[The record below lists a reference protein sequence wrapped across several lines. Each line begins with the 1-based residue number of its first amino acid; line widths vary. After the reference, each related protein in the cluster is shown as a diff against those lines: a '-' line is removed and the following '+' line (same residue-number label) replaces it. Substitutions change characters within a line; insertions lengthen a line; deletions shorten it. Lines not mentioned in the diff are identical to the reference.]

1 MSEKIKENA
10 PDENQEH
17 LLTKHKLHI
26 SVRNLVEFIFRE
38 GDIDNRGG
46 RLPNAEAMMEGSRLH
61 RKIQG
66 AMGPGYQAE
75 VPLKYLVEEPLYNL
89 TIEGRADGIFTND
102 EGIVVIDEIKGIYK
116 NLDYMEQPI
125 YVHQA
130 QAMCYAYIFA
140 KQNALEQTAVQ
151 MTYVNLDTEEKK
163 YFQQEFSYEELEE
176 WFMELLQSY
185 KKWADF
191 QFEWR
196 QKRQE
201 SIHRLKFPY
210 EYRDGQKQLVSDVY
224 RTIYRGKNLFI
235 QAPTGVGKTI
245 STIFPAVKAVGEGLG
260 DRIFYLTA
268 KTITGT
274 VAKET
279 FQLLGEQGYQAKT
292 IQLTAKEKLCL
303 CEEME
308 CNPVHC
314 PYAKGHFDRV
324 NDAVFELL
332 QESDMFAREEI
343 LAQAEKH
350 QVCPFEMSLD
360 VATWADNIICDYNYA
375 YDPNVY
381 LKRFFQEGIKGD
393 YIFLV
398 DEAHNLVE
406 RAREMYSAAIYKED
420 FLSIKRIMKYHSK
433 RIEKLLDKC
442 NKIMLEYKRECSSY
456 VLYEN
461 TGNLI
466 FSLMLLASAMD
477 EFLQKPIEFAGR
489 KEVLDFYFNIRNFLN
504 ISELVDEHYQ
514 IYSEIQ
520 EDGRFMLKLF
530 CVDPSENLQK
540 CIDKGRSTI
549 FFSATLLPI
558 QYYKSLLSTEK
569 ENYAIYA
576 QSTFKEEQR
585 LLAFGNDVSTKYT
598 RRNTSEF
605 KKMAQ
610 YIVKTIHCKKGNYMV
625 FFPSYKLMNQ
635 VYEIFLELDGGRAE
649 SVVQENSMKEA
660 DREAFLQKFEEQY
673 DTSFVAFCVMGG
685 IFSEGIDLTNDRLIG
700 AIVVGTGLPQVSNER
715 EILKNHFDLLSG
727 NGFDYAFRYPGMN
740 KVLQAA
746 GRVIRTTEDKG
757 VILLLDDRFLQSD
770 YQGLYPR
777 EWNERKICS
786 VNTIEE
792 VVEDFW
798 RSTCFSEK

>member
-1 MSEKIKENA
+1 MSKNKKGNA
-10 PDENQEH
+10 PDGGQEH
-17 LLTKHKLHI
+17 LLIKEKLHI

-46 RLPNAEAMMEGSRLH
+46 KLPNADAMMEGSRLH

-75 VPLKYLVEEPLYNL
+75 VSLKYLIETPLYEL
-89 TIEGRADGIFTND
+89 TIDGRADGIFVN
-102 EGIVVIDEIKGIYK
+102 EAGITVIDEIKGVYK
-116 NLDYMEQPI
+116 KLEYMDQPI

-140 KQNALEQTAVQ
+140 QQNMLGQIAVQ
-151 MTYVNLDTEEKK
+151 MTYVNLDTEDKK

-176 WFMELLQSY
+176 WFLDLLNGY

-191 QFEWR
+191 QCEWKK
-196 QKRQE
+196 KRQA
-201 SIHRLKFPY
+201 SIHQLEFPY

-224 RTIYRGKNLFI
+224 RTINREKNLFI

-274 VAKET
+274 VAKDT
-279 FQLLGEQGYQAKT
+279 FQLLSEHGYQAKT

-324 NDAVFELL
+324 NEAVFELL
-332 QESDMFAREEI
+332 QESNLFTREEI

-360 VATWADNIICDYNYA
+360 VSSWADNIICDYNYA
-375 YDPNVY
+375 YDPRVY
-381 LKRFFQEGIKGD
+381 LKRFFQEGVKGD

-406 RAREMYSAAIYKED
+406 RAREMYSASIYKED
-420 FLSIKRIMKYHSK
+420 FLAIKRIMKHHST
-433 RIEKLLDKC
+433 RIEKLLEKC
-442 NKIMLEYKRECSSY
+442 NKLLLEYKRECTSY

-477 EFLQKPIEFAGR
+477 EFLQKPIEFVGR
-489 KEVLDFYFNIRNFLN
+489 KEVLDFYFSIRNFLN
-504 ISELVDEHYQ
+504 VADLVDEHYQ

-520 EDGRFMLKLF
+520 DDGRFMLKLF

-540 CIDKGRSTI
+540 CIEKGRSTI

-558 QYYKSLLSTEK
+558 QYYKSLLSTDK

-576 QSTFKEEQR
+576 KSTFQEEQR
-585 LLAFGNDVSTKYT
+585 LLAFGNDVSSKYT
-598 RRNTSEF
+598 RRNEAEF
-605 KKMAQ
+605 RKIAE
-610 YIVKTIHCKKGNYMV
+610 YITKTIHCKKGNYMA

-635 VYEIFLELDGGRAE
+635 VYEAFVDLDGGKAE
-649 SVVQENSMKEA
+649 SVVQEMSMKET
-660 DREAFLQKFEEQY
+660 DREAFLQRFEENY
-673 DTSFVAFCVMGG
+673 NTSFVAFCVMGG
-685 IFSEGIDLTNDRLIG
+685 IFSEGIDLTNDKLIG
-700 AIVVGTGLPQVSNER
+700 AIIVGTGLPQISNER
-715 EILKNHFDLLSG
+715 EILKNHFEAISG

-746 GRVIRTTEDKG
+746 GRVIRTTEDQG
-757 VILLLDDRFLQSD
+757 VILLLDERFLHSD

-777 EWNERKICS
+777 EWNERKICN
-786 VNTIEE
+786 VNTIESA
-792 VVEDFW
+792 VEEFW
-798 RSTCFSEK
+798 KNKN